1 MSAYVNSIADRLN
14 GAGLASRGGVLEFIR
29 QFGSAD
35 SRKAFDEWANHP
47 VTVLVRRVV
56 QDLAVNGPSYGVGTD
71 MIPVHHGMTVAF
83 GIMQQILDDPSLVF
97 PTMFTGIG
105 DVAAGTGSLPA
116 ETFDAPPDED
126 E

>member
-1 MSAYVNSIADRLN
+1 MPAYVNPTADRLN
-14 GAGLASRGGVLEFIR
+14 GTGLASRGGVLEFIR
-29 QFGSAD
+29 QFGSTD

-47 VTVLVRRVV
+47 VTRLVRRVV
-56 QDLAVNGPSYGVGTD
+56 QDLTVNGPSYGVGTD

-83 GIMQQILDDPSLVF
+83 GIVHQIMDDPSLVF
-97 PTMFTGIG
+97 PTVFTGIG
-105 DVAAGTGSLPA
+105 DAAAGAVGLPA